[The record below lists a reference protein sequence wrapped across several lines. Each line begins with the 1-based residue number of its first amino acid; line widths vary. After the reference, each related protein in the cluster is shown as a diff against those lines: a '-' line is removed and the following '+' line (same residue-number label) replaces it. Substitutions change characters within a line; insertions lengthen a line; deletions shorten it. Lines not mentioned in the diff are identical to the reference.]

1 MILLESIDDDIF
13 FNKEFKDNEGVGY
26 FKKQNDDLKGIKNLY
41 SKFKLSSSTMSNWL
55 VNFDLYTINDM
66 NVDNEL
72 EYTSN
77 IGLDD
82 FIDVLDYNGI
92 DYSIDTKNKT
102 ISFNDTVFNTMK
114 KLENIICADYYKSKE
129 EIKKDMANTIMNGVR
144 NKRNLATLMGIK
156 NKYQKIIDDEIGKN
170 VLGLAILDGMILKVE
185 LYQETDIY
193 DDIIEKYSYRH
204 IDINNANELLDSLIK
219 DLIG

>member
-55 VNFDLYTINDM
+55 VNFDLYTINDI
-66 NVDNEL
+66 NIDNEL

-114 KLENIICADYYKSKE
+114 KLENIIRADYYKSKE

-170 VLGLAILDGMILKVE
+170 VLGLAILDGMILKVL

-204 IDINNANELLDSLIK
+204 IDINNANELLDSLIE

>member
-55 VNFDLYTINDM
+55 VNFDLYTINDI
-66 NVDNEL
+66 NIDNEL

-82 FIDVLDYNGI
+82 FIEVLDFNGI
-92 DYSIDTKNKT
+92 KYSIDTKNKT
-102 ISFNDTVFNTMK
+102 ISFNDTVFNTIK
-114 KLENIICADYYKSKE
+114 KLENIIRADYYKSKE

-170 VLGLAILDGMILKVE
+170 VLGLAIFDGMILKVL

-204 IDINNANELLDSLIK
+204 IDINNANELLDSLIE